1 MNEVFMRAL
10 AAAARAFADEIEQ
23 GLVARPEETAG
34 GLLAGSAASMFE
46 VLGSIARINDDH
58 GRGASDEE
66 VRAIARRAGMDPRG
80 MAGYYSARLLEK
92 RDGGRWVSADG
103 RERLGRLQALRGVVI
118 LGPGQ
123 DSGTTPDSTPADTGQ
138 ATPPDP
144 VHTPAQTTTTSKHRP
159 ASGRRNRKE
168 PPA

>member
-1 MNEVFMRAL
+1 MRAL

-23 GLVARPEETAG
+23 GLAARPQETPD

-46 VLGSIARINDDH
+46 VLGSISRINDDH

-118 LGPGQ
+118 LGPG
-123 DSGTTPDSTPADTGQ
+123 PDAGPAPASTPAD
-138 ATPPDP
+138 
-144 VHTPAQTTTTSKHRP
+144 SRK
-159 ASGRRNRKE
+159 NRKE
-168 PPA
+168 SPR

>member
-1 MNEVFMRAL
+1 MRAV

-23 GLVARPEETAG
+23 GLAARPEETAD

-80 MAGYYSARLLEK
+80 MAGYHSARLLEK
-92 RDGGRWVSADG
+92 RDGGRWVSAEG
-103 RERLGRLQALRGVVI
+103 RQRLGRLQALRGVVI
-118 LGPGQ
+118 LGPG
-123 DSGTTPDSTPADTGQ
+123 PDSAPVPDNIPADTQQ
-138 ATPPDP
+138 ATPCQPG
-144 VHTPAQTTTTSKHRP
+144 HTPAQTTATSKDRP
-159 ASGRRNRKE
+159 ASGRGNRKE

>member
-1 MNEVFMRAL
+1 MRAL
-10 AAAARAFADEIEQ
+10 AAAARAFAGEIEQ
-23 GLVARPEETAG
+23 GLAARPEETPD

-66 VRAIARRAGMDPRG
+66 IRMIARRAGMDPRG

-92 RDGGRWVSADG
+92 RDGGRWVSAEG

-118 LGPGQ
+118 LGPGH
-123 DSGTTPDSTPADTGQ
+123 DGGAGDGTPADSEQSTPRGPGRAAAH
-138 ATPPDP
+138 AT
-144 VHTPAQTTTTSKHRP
+144 TPREGRP
-159 ASGRRNRKE
+159 ASGRRSRKE
-168 PPA
+168 PPG

>member
-1 MNEVFMRAL
+1 MRAL

-23 GLVARPEETAG
+23 GLAARPEETAD
-34 GLLAGSAASMFE
+34 GLLAGSTASMFE
-46 VLGSIARINDDH
+46 VLGSIARINDDN

-92 RDGGRWVSADG
+92 RDGGRWVSAEG

-118 LGPGQ
+118 LGPG
-123 DSGTTPDSTPADTGQ
+123 PDSA
-138 ATPPDP
+138 
-144 VHTPAQTTTTSKHRP
+144 TSKDRP
-159 ASGRRNRKE
+159 ASGRRKE

>member
-1 MNEVFMRAL
+1 MRAL

-23 GLVARPEETAG
+23 GLTARPEGTPD

-58 GRGASDEE
+58 CRGASDDE
-66 VRAIARRAGMDPRG
+66 VRAVARRAGMDPRG

-92 RDGGRWVSADG
+92 RDGGRWVSTEG
-103 RERLGRLQALRGVVI
+103 RERLGRLEALRGVVV
-118 LGPGQ
+118 LGPG
-123 DSGTTPDSTPADTGQ
+123 S
-138 ATPPDP
+138 
-144 VHTPAQTTTTSKHRP
+144 TSKDRP
-159 ASGRRNRKE
+159 ASGRPNQKE

>member
-1 MNEVFMRAL
+1 MDEVLTRAL

-23 GLVARPEETAG
+23 GLAARPEETPG

-66 VRAIARRAGMDPRG
+66 VRVIARRAGMDPRG

-92 RDGGRWVSADG
+92 RDGGRWVSAEG

-118 LGPGQ
+118 LGPDQ
-123 DSGTTPDSTPADTGQ
+123 
-138 ATPPDP
+138 
-144 VHTPAQTTTTSKHRP
+144 P
-159 ASGRRNRKE
+159 ASSHRNRKE